1 MHTTTN
7 KARPWTPRE
16 EYTLQYEYKSKTA
29 EEIGKMLNRSTEAV
43 RMKLV
48 KMGLRKEKDKVTNKR
63 YTVWTPQMLKT
74 LADFFPRM
82 FNKALADWLGVSKR
96 TMLRKAK
103 SLGLVKMDGFLD
115 IRRKDISRLSG
126 EAQRGKLKPHHY
138 KKGVRNNPGGE
149 FRPGHK
155 ESPETREKRIA
166 AIKESWKKRKQQ
178 QVKYY

>member
-7 KARPWTPRE
+7 KARPWTHRE
-16 EYTLQYEYKSKTA
+16 EYTLRNEYQSKTA
-29 EEIGKMLNRSTEAV
+29 EEIGVILHRSTEAV
-43 RMKLV
+43 RMKIV
-48 KMGLRKEKDKVTNKR
+48 RIGLRKDKDKVTNKR

-74 LADFFPRM
+74 LTDFFPIM
-82 FNKALADWLGVSKR
+82 FNKPLADWLGVSKR

-115 IRRKDISRLSG
+115 IRRKEISRLSG
-126 EAQRGKLKPHHY
+126 EAQRGKPKPQHY

-166 AIKESWKKRKQQ
+166 AIKAAWVRKKQQ
-178 QVKYY
+178 SIKYY